1 VEFKRLY
8 GNNVGTF
15 DVSLLNVDDGIF
27 EVKATSGNCRL
38 GGEDFDLR
46 LVKHFVQEFKRKFK
60 KDPSKNLRALRRLQ
74 NACEKAKRVLSSG
87 STANIELESFY
98 EGVDFIT
105 KITRPRFEELC
116 GDLFRSCLEPVE
128 KVLRD
133 SKLSKGDID
142 EVVLVGGSTRI
153 PKIQSLIQNF
163 FNGKTL
169 NKSINPDECVAY
181 GAAVQAAILSGNTSS
196 KVKDILLLDVV
207 PLSIGI
213 ETAGEVMTV
222 LIPRNTTIPTKK
234 SQIFSTYSD
243 NQPAVNIK
251 VFEGERKFVKGNN
264 LLGNFELSG
273 IPPAPRGVP
282 QIEVT
287 FDVNADGILY
297 VSACEKATG
306 NKKSI
311 TIKNEST
318 RLSKEEIENLVK
330 EAEKFKKEDEER
342 FETQDAR
349 NDLENYVFSL
359 RNTLQENKIKLED
372 SDKQK
377 LSECVESGISW
388 LDDNHNASKEDYT
401 SKKKEIEDV
410 AMPIMMSAYKNGDE
424 TSPQFPGGKTEKGP
438 TIEEVD

>member
-264 LLGNFELSG
+264 LLGNF
-273 IPPAPRGVP
+273 
-282 QIEVT
+282 
-287 FDVNADGILY
+287 
-297 VSACEKATG
+297 
-306 NKKSI
+306 
-311 TIKNEST
+311 
-318 RLSKEEIENLVK
+318 
-330 EAEKFKKEDEER
+330 
-342 FETQDAR
+342 
-349 NDLENYVFSL
+349 
-359 RNTLQENKIKLED
+359 
-372 SDKQK
+372 
-377 LSECVESGISW
+377 
-388 LDDNHNASKEDYT
+388 
-401 SKKKEIEDV
+401 
-410 AMPIMMSAYKNGDE
+410 
-424 TSPQFPGGKTEKGP
+424 
-438 TIEEVD
+438 